1 MEIVNDKKLYPDET
15 TPLKDHYSD
24 FTDVFIGLVP
34 FFQTSNKTSKAQSS
48 KEIITLKQ
56 AQEKDTLFK
65 KIEALN
71 GVIYTTRED
80 YPEDQEIIE
89 SGKPILWSQI
99 IQNTSIQNYKELNK
113 ALMTSIG
120 AYHKKLRREDTLNI
134 LNKYTGKSNIWHPA
148 EGAFGVFVKKQ
159 IYNTLKDQ
167 NINEILVQDEHYED
181 KRAFDLSNLI
191 QSDFISQIKF
201 KDYYIYSKD
210 NSIMFSIGWDFFFFF
225 IAIDNSKV
233 SKEKVESNFEGF
245 WANESDSHL
254 WTWEEG
260 EISKLLNNKEK
271 KENWWTKLMNK

>member
-1 MEIVNDKKLYPDET
+1 MEIVNNKKLYPDET
-15 TPLKDHYSD
+15 TPLKEHYSD

-34 FFQTSNKTSKAQSS
+34 FFQTSKKISKAQSS
-48 KEIITLKQ
+48 KEIITLEQ
-56 AQEKDTLFK
+56 AQEKDNIFK

-71 GVIYTTRED
+71 GVIYTTSGD

-99 IQNTSIQNYKELNK
+99 IRNTTIQNYKELNK

-134 LNKYTGKSNIWHPA
+134 LNEYTRKSNIWHPT
-148 EGAFGVFVKKQ
+148 EGAFGVIVKKQ
-159 IYNTLKDQ
+159 IYDILKDQ

-181 KRAFDLSNLI
+181 KRVLDLSNLN
-191 QSDFISQIKF
+191 QSDFISQINF
-201 KDYYIYSKD
+201 KDYFIYSKD
-210 NSIMFSIGWDFFFFF
+210 ESIMFTIGWDFFFFF
-225 IAIDNSKV
+225 IAIDNAKI
-233 SKEKVESNFEGF
+233 SKEKIVSNFEGF

-260 EISKLLNNKEK
+260 EIDKLLNNKDQK
-271 KENWWTKLMNK
+271 VSWWTKLTNK